1 MVRSTKLMG
10 GDFAATVKTVGDKL
24 AAKGTSK
31 KGIRQTVRELKDVS
45 GSGNRP
51 KKTVRRLAKAIV
63 AQQKGTGKSIAE
75 AAQDIKS
82 AAEGNLTKDKPG
94 FLKSRKGK
102 TIKALKE
109 EARAENKEKFG
120 KAKLSKGQ
128 KATARQV
135 GSTAFRA
142 FKANQKR

>member
-1 MVRSTKLMG
+1 MG

-24 AAKGTSK
+24 ASKGTSR
-31 KGIRQTVRELKDVS
+31 KGIRQTVRELKDVAN
-45 GSGNRP
+45 SGNRP

-63 AQQKGTGKSIAE
+63 AQQKGSGKSVEE
-75 AAQDIKS
+75 AVQDIKS

-109 EARAENKEKFG
+109 EARKENKEKYG
-120 KAKLSKGQ
+120 KGKLSKGQ

-135 GSTAFRA
+135 GSTTFRA